1 MTTHETRLLEFEDS
15 NLLSD
20 SVHRRIVV
28 AFHSA
33 KYLALADHLQV
44 QINLAFSRLRRGRL
58 VQKVAY
64 GDQTILLLTVMP
76 GDVKPSTLDDEATL
90 AEAFE
95 IAGRIGRVTTD
106 QYELHLAC
114 RLIDRFGSSSNSSTS

>member
-1 MTTHETRLLEFEDS
+1 MTTHETRLIEFEDS
-15 NLLSD
+15 NLLSGG
-20 SVHRRIVV
+20 VHRRVVV
-28 AFHSA
+28 AFQSE
-33 KYLALADHLQV
+33 KYLALADHLKV
-44 QINLAFSRLRRGRL
+44 PINLAFRRLRRGRL
-58 VQKVAY
+58 VQKVGY

-76 GDVKPSTLDDEATL
+76 GDVKPSTVDDEATL

-95 IAGRIGRVTTD
+95 AAGGIGRVTTD